1 MENRPWKQTVCT
13 LITAVWIY
21 TLAGIF
27 GSIICAIDSIY
38 NGIDFIGALTGDGGE
53 SSTFISFWKYWDY
66 LRSMLVVI
74 GYFLFYRS
82 LGRFE
87 KLQLNSSDARGVHN
101 VKISYI
107 LLLFAAATG
116 VIPFVGWI
124 IKLILLIISYVKLI
138 GGYRRLKL
146 SEVLPQQ
153 TRNGF
158 ARLYS
163 CSVWLLVFGIIGCIP
178 KVGPI
183 IEGIAS
189 IIIFFLVLS
198 GWKTVRHGAPAL
210 TVEKARSIGWQ
221 NIPENVYN
229 LSRFLTLFFALTV
242 VTSILDLS
250 SWLDGARDITIGYR
264 SYFAIPL
271 FINVLTSAV
280 WLVMYSL
287 LIYCSTRTE
296 KYGIGRLGLYGSI
309 ILGVSIIVSTA
320 VQNLMYIDI
329 DLFQKVAVIY
339 NWVFSAAVF
348 TIGWVL
354 FALGTRTSLGM
365 KIFLMVRHPLF
376 LLCTWLVS
384 SLINREDPI
393 SSMAVYTLICT
404 VIELLIFAI
413 LTILIKRWKKAS
425 ALPLSPSPNTDTSEH
440 TDL

>member
-66 LRSMLVVI
+66 LRSLLVVI

-163 CSVWLLVFGIIGCIP
+163 CSV
-178 KVGPI
+178 
-183 IEGIAS
+183 
-189 IIIFFLVLS
+189 
-198 GWKTVRHGAPAL
+198 
-210 TVEKARSIGWQ
+210 
-221 NIPENVYN
+221 
-229 LSRFLTLFFALTV
+229 
-242 VTSILDLS
+242 
-250 SWLDGARDITIGYR
+250 
-264 SYFAIPL
+264 
-271 FINVLTSAV
+271 
-280 WLVMYSL
+280 
-287 LIYCSTRTE
+287 
-296 KYGIGRLGLYGSI
+296 
-309 ILGVSIIVSTA
+309 
-320 VQNLMYIDI
+320 
-329 DLFQKVAVIY
+329 
-339 NWVFSAAVF
+339 
-348 TIGWVL
+348 
-354 FALGTRTSLGM
+354 
-365 KIFLMVRHPLF
+365 
-376 LLCTWLVS
+376 
-384 SLINREDPI
+384 
-393 SSMAVYTLICT
+393 
-404 VIELLIFAI
+404 
-413 LTILIKRWKKAS
+413 
-425 ALPLSPSPNTDTSEH
+425 
-440 TDL
+440 